1 MVFGYLSMSGG
12 FLKLNAS
19 LPPILAVSAVAIKY
33 YVTSPM
39 SDTVLAFLGVPAAKV
54 PALVGVSISLLA
66 FFVQFPVIMGLAA
79 TKGYDNSMP
88 RVFKASDSLKEY
100 PVMFRLQSA
109 HNNTLEFLAMMAP
122 CFWSASTI
130 GLDQLLFAK
139 LSSLILLCRV
149 IYAVAYA
156 LDSNLIRTTIFM
168 VGFNAMACIG
178 LAPIFPDTILPLL
191 K

>member
-19 LPPILAVSAVAIKY
+19 LPPILAVSLYAVKY
-33 YVTSPM
+33 YVTNSI
-39 SDTVLAFLGVPAAKV
+39 SDTVLASLGVPAAKV

-66 FFVQFPVIMGLAA
+66 FFVELPVIMGLAA

-88 RVFKASDSLKEY
+88 RVFKASDTLKEY

-122 CFWSASTI
+122 CFW
-130 GLDQLLFAK
+130 
-139 LSSLILLCRV
+139 
-149 IYAVAYA
+149 
-156 LDSNLIRTTIFM
+156 
-168 VGFNAMACIG
+168 
-178 LAPIFPDTILPLL
+178 
-191 K
+191 